1 MGATF
6 HELLLL
12 TKRGWQCAVRNM
24 QPLQSLSEITLRA
37 DEVDKNAWRTS
48 FCSLSVCEN
57 GFHFQLTTNCL
68 NIFLLNI
75 TSVSHQE
82 ISYTLNIAESCA
94 FDIIKRLVF
103 KFKVVQSNRILSLGR
118 KWHQYD
124 AGMPCQ
130 IVKLHGTAWYSMIF
144 YGHDGPGMHW
154 FDTIS
159 ICIIQ
164 SPKTEDAD
172 SPIF

>member
-1 MGATF
+1 MSHISWSQNSNPTLWLYLLCFGGREIAAIFYPKCIWLLNLFELIDRASDGATF

-24 QPLQSLSEITLRA
+24 QPLQRLSEITLRA
-37 DEVDKNAWRTS
+37 EEVDKNAWRTS

-118 KWHQYD
+118 KWHQ
-124 AGMPCQ
+124 
-130 IVKLHGTAWYSMIF
+130 
-144 YGHDGPGMHW
+144 
-154 FDTIS
+154 
-159 ICIIQ
+159 
-164 SPKTEDAD
+164 
-172 SPIF
+172 

>member
-1 MGATF
+1 MSYYFLQKGDGSVLCVICNLCRGYQR
-6 HELLLL
+6 LLY
-12 TKRGWQCAVRNM
+12 
-24 QPLQSLSEITLRA
+24 
-37 DEVDKNAWRTS
+37 AWRTS

-130 IVKLHGTAWYSMIF
+130 IVKLHGTA
-144 YGHDGPGMHW
+144 
-154 FDTIS
+154 
-159 ICIIQ
+159 
-164 SPKTEDAD
+164 
-172 SPIF
+172 